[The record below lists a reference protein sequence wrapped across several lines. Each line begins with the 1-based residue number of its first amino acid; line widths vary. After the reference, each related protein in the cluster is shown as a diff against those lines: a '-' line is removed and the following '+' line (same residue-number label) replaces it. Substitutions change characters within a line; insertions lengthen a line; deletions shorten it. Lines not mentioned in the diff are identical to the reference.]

1 MKALGRHPH
10 LLLAGVLA
18 LAGCSASATQT
29 THALMDAPD
38 RFFTRD
44 GVTIRY
50 RIIGQGEPVLLV
62 HGYTDRVEMWAGT
75 ADSLARDFQVI
86 VPDWRG
92 FGLSTKLG
100 DPAQYGRHTVDDL
113 TGLLDHL
120 GIRSTHVMGYSGG
133 AVMVAH
139 LALDQPARVRTAT
152 LVAGAFYPDSA
163 AAVRA
168 FGPYVDSLAQ
178 GHGLGPFFRW
188 ILPTW
193 SDSAIRAILP
203 ALTATNDSASLVASI
218 QALPG
223 LMLGPKGLA
232 DAKVPALAVVSVRDR
247 VHPQSRY
254 VARHWPGLKLVEL
267 QTHDHSDIFLAH
279 ELITEFRQLA
289 QE

>member
-1 MKALGRHPH
+1 MKAFRRNPH
-10 LLLAGVLA
+10 LLLAGILA

-29 THALMDAPD
+29 SRTLMDAAD
-38 RFFTRD
+38 RFFTRN

-50 RIIGQGEPVLLV
+50 RVIGQGEPVLLV

-113 TGLLDHL
+113 TALLDHL
-120 GIRSTHVMGYSGG
+120 SISSAHVMGYSGG

-139 LALDQPARVRTAT
+139 LALDDPARIRTAT
-152 LVAGAFYPDSA
+152 LVAGAFYPDSTA
-163 AAVRA
+163 AARA
-168 FGPYVDSLAQ
+168 FGPYVDSLAT

-193 SDSAIRAILP
+193 SDSAIAAMLP
-203 ALTATNDSASLVASI
+203 ELTAANDSASLVASI
-218 QALPG
+218 RALPG
-223 LMLGPKGLA
+223 LMIGPKKLA
-232 DAKVPALAVVSVRDR
+232 EAKVPGLAVVSVRDR

-254 VARHWPGLKLVEL
+254 VAQHWPGLKLVEL
-267 QTHDHSDIFLAH
+267 ETYDHSDIFLAH
-279 ELITEFRQLA
+279 ELITEFRKLA
-289 QE
+289 RP